1 MFIVSVNL
9 ILFTGTVNLS
19 ASSLQQQ
26 VNHSLHLKLFR
37 ISVTTT
43 RSGGDEGAGGILAY
57 ISGLKPNSPYTI
69 TVETTF
75 HIYLYINGGKY
86 AWWQSSDPFG
96 ISGDWKFYDQSGNIH
111 NGVPSSFTYR
121 LNSDGQGK
129 FNIYGFLCNA
139 EDHRYYTS
147 MRFTITWK
155 EQNVS
160 QTTDWYKA
168 W

>member
-1 MFIVSVNL
+1 MF
-9 ILFTGTVNLS
+9 TDTVNLS

-26 VNHSLHLKLFR
+26 VNHSLHLKLFG

-69 TVETTF
+69 TVETTK

-111 NGVPSSFTYR
+111 NGEPSSFTYR

-129 FNIYGFLCNA
+129 FNIYGFLCNV
-139 EDHRYYTS
+139 EDHRYLTS

-155 EQNVS
+155 EQNIS
-160 QTTDWYKA
+160 QTTDWYNA
-168 W
+168 WK